1 MPYENLAT
9 PRKGKLVLIGCIA
22 VATAVL
28 TVSAGVSDRAR
39 SMQEVDAWTETQAVP
54 TVALV
59 EAKAGPGEEEL
70 TLPGSVAAFYSSQL
84 YARASGY
91 VTEWHHDIG
100 AKVKKGDVLATISAP
115 DLDQQLAEGRAN
127 LVQLQAGVEQ
137 AQANADLGDA
147 TNKRTSKLVVQG
159 WSSESQGDTDRFTA
173 ASRKAALSVARAN
186 VLTQQAA
193 VGRLEELA
201 RFKEIKAPFDGVV
214 TARAID
220 VGDLVNA
227 GGTSGKA
234 MFRVA
239 DLHRMRIY
247 VDVPQAFYGA
257 MKPGLMATLHVPGQP
272 APISASVVSTSNAVS
287 EDTRKALVELQ
298 ADNPDGRLWP
308 GAFAEVQ
315 FHIPSDPGTLRIP
328 ATALIFDKQGLRV
341 AAVQADRKL
350 AMKAVEIGR
359 NLGAEV
365 EVRKGVALGE
375 RYVDNPL
382 ETLQA
387 GDLVQIAG
395 EKDAPAA
402 KLATLG
408 SNTVER

>member
-1 MPYENLAT
+1 M
-9 PRKGKLVLIGCIA
+9 
-22 VATAVL
+22 
-28 TVSAGVSDRAR
+28 
-39 SMQEVDAWTETQAVP
+39 
-54 TVALV
+54 
-59 EAKAGPGEEEL
+59 
-70 TLPGSVAAFYSSQL
+70 
-84 YARASGY
+84 
-91 VTEWHHDIG
+91 
-100 AKVKKGDVLATISAP
+100 
-115 DLDQQLAEGRAN
+115 
-127 LVQLQAGVEQ
+127 
-137 AQANADLGDA
+137 
-147 TNKRTSKLVVQG
+147 
-159 WSSESQGDTDRFTA
+159 
-173 ASRKAALSVARAN
+173 
-186 VLTQQAA
+186 
-193 VGRLEELA
+193 
-201 RFKEIKAPFDGVV
+201 
-214 TARAID
+214 
-220 VGDLVNA
+220 
-227 GGTSGKA
+227 
-234 MFRVA
+234 
-239 DLHRMRIY
+239 
-247 VDVPQAFYGA
+247 
-257 MKPGLMATLHVPGQP
+257 
-272 APISASVVSTSNAVS
+272 VSTSNAVS

>member
-1 MPYENLAT
+1 MPYEDVTT
-9 PRKGKLVLIGCIA
+9 PRRGKLVLVGCVAAAIA
-22 VATAVL
+22 AF

-54 TVALV
+54 TVAV
-59 EAKAGPGEEEL
+59 VAAKAGPGEEEL
-70 TLPGSVAAFYSSQL
+70 TMPGTVAAFYASQL

-100 AKVKKGDVLATISAP
+100 AHVQKGDVLATISAP
-115 DLDQQLAEGRAN
+115 DLDQQLAEARAN
-127 LVQLQAGVEQ
+127 LVQLEAGVEQ
-137 AQANADLGDA
+137 AQANSDLGDA
-147 TNKRTSKLVVQG
+147 TNKRTSRLVVQG

-173 ASRKAALSVARAN
+173 ASRKAALAVAKAN

-193 VGRLEELA
+193 VGRLEELV

-214 TARAID
+214 TARSID

-227 GGTSGKA
+227 GGNSGKA
-234 MFRVA
+234 LFRVA

-257 MKPGLMATLHVPGQP
+257 MKPGLTATLHVPGQP
-272 APISASVVSTSNAVS
+272 APIAASVVSTSNAVS
-287 EDTRKALVELQ
+287 EDSRKALIELQ
-298 ADNPDGRLWP
+298 ADNPDGKLWP

-315 FHIPSDPGTLRIP
+315 FHIPSDPHVLRLP
-328 ATALIFDKQGLRV
+328 VTALIFDRQGLRV
-341 AAVQADRKL
+341 AQVLPDDKL
-350 AMKAVEIGR
+350 ALKPVEIGR
-359 NLGAEV
+359 NLGNDV
-365 EVRKGVALGE
+365 EVRSGVALGE

-387 GDLVQIAG
+387 GDVVRVG
-395 EKDAPAA
+395 GKDAPAA

-408 SNTVER
+408 SRAVER